1 MGWPHLLLYLR
12 TVDKNEQRTVYARS
26 LLEITRSPGETDD
39 SPLRPHATVDWVLA
53 SSSQH
58 WTTRT
63 TRIGDSWLQ
72 PWFTTKSTQF
82 VSRLFSAWNVRL
94 MITYNA
100 YTAR

>member
-39 SPLRPHATVDWVLA
+39 SPLRRHATIDWVLA

-58 WTTRT
+58 W
-63 TRIGDSWLQ
+63 Q
-72 PWFTTKSTQF
+72 PEPPQLGIHGCNHGSQLNQHTSFRACSPPG
-82 VSRLFSAWNVRL
+82 
-94 MITYNA
+94 IYG
-100 YTAR
+100 